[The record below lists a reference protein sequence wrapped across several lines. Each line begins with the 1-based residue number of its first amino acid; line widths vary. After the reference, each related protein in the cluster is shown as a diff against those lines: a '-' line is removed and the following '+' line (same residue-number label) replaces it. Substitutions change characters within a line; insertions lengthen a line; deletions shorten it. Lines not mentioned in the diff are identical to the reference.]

1 MWDEGEC
8 GSGGRGFQRAGQW
21 EVRSAQLSLEEVM
34 ILIRIIPFKQ
44 DAFLERQLS
53 RESVEKH

>member
-1 MWDEGEC
+1 
-8 GSGGRGFQRAGQW
+8 
-21 EVRSAQLSLEEVM
+21 M

-53 RESVEKH
+53 RESVEKHRAGLPGPQ